1 MNTMEVLNRP
11 ATQFAEPRSVKRG
24 VFGLLEDSA
33 QAAGDSLFLDDGL
46 KQLTFRDAFHHS
58 CGLANW
64 LRSRGVSRG
73 DRVVICMENRAE
85 LALAVFATAALGAVF
100 VVLNSKL
107 KAKGLQKIFQQASP
121 KVCIADENTVGL
133 FQPSSG
139 FTGLL
144 VGGTGAVPPDWM
156 SWEEVK
162 LGGNDVDDISW
173 PGIDVDPACIVFTSG
188 STSDPR
194 GVTLSHDNIR
204 FVVAAIQERLGY
216 RPDDVI
222 GCFLPFAFDY
232 GLYQIFL
239 AAQAGASLHIRTPE
253 DVGPRLPAILRQAG
267 ITVLPGVPT
276 VYAALIA
283 LGRRQPLQLPAL
295 RAITNTGERLPLTYI
310 NQLRIMIPGLQ
321 VFPMYGLTECKR
333 VSILLPSEFERKPES
348 VGRALPGTE
357 VYAVSADG
365 ARLAAGE
372 TGQLVV
378 RGRHV
383 ALGYWKAPE
392 ETAQRFR
399 KRTPEGA
406 VELFTGD
413 VGFVDGEGFIF
424 FAARNDDLLKHRGT
438 RVSPLEIEVEAC
450 AIAGVIEAA
459 VVKRDSDDTLHLF
472 VTISDTSVTP
482 GTILQHLN
490 QNLEPAKVPDVVRLA
505 SSLPRTINGKL
516 DKKALY
522 GAIAS

>member
-1 MNTMEVLNRP
+1 MEELNRP
-11 ATQFAEPRSVKRG
+11 SALIAREQGVKRG

-33 QAAGDSLFLDDGL
+33 ESTGNSLFLVDRFT
-46 KQLTFRDAFHHS
+46 QLTFDDALDRS
-58 CGLANW
+58 RRLASW

-73 DRVVICMENRAE
+73 DRVVICMDNRVE
-85 LALAVFATAALGAVF
+85 TALAVFATASLGAVF

-107 KAKGLQKIFQQASP
+107 KAKGLQKILQQVSA
-121 KVCIADENTVGL
+121 KACIADENTMQL
-133 FQPSSG
+133 FSAPFSYAR
-139 FTGLL
+139 LL
-144 VGGTGAVPPDWM
+144 VAEKPEAQVQPEWT
-156 SWEEVK
+156 SWHEAMK
-162 LGGNDVDDISW
+162 LGNETKIEW

-216 RPDDVI
+216 RPDDTI

-232 GLYQIFL
+232 GLYQVFL
-239 AAQAGASLHIRTPE
+239 AAQAGATLYVGTPE
-253 DVGPRLPAILRQAG
+253 DVGPRLPAIMRQAE

-283 LGRRQPLQLPAL
+283 LGRRQPLQLPVL

-310 NQLRIMIPGLQ
+310 EQLRAMIPGLQ

-333 VSILLPSEFERKPES
+333 VSILLPSEFESKRES

-357 VYAVSADG
+357 VYAIDADG
-365 ARLAAGE
+365 ARLAPGE

-383 ALGYWKAPE
+383 ALGYWQAAE

-399 KRTPEGA
+399 KRAPEA
-406 VELFTGD
+406 PVELFTGD
-413 VGFVDGEGFIF
+413 TGFVDNEGFIF
-424 FAARNDDLLKHRGT
+424 FGARNDDLLKHRGT

-450 AIAGVIEAA
+450 AISGVIEAA
-459 VVKRDSDDTLHLF
+459 VVKRESDDTLHLF
-472 VTISDTSVTP
+472 VTISDSSMNP
-482 GTILQHLN
+482 ETILQQLN
-490 QNLEPAKVPDVVRLA
+490 HNLEPAKIPDVVRVMP
-505 SSLPRTINGKL
+505 SLPKTINGKL
-516 DKKALY
+516 DKKALH
-522 GAIAS
+522 GLIAS